1 MQLRLIRNLSNST
14 GQKFAK
20 ISWEENP
27 GITYPSVAAKEAYR
41 VTHVKYI
48 FPPSKQIILGN
59 EANYRIERKKT
70 PNSTIVSYE

>member
-1 MQLRLIRNLSNST
+1 MQLRLIRNLSKST

-48 FPPSKQIILGN
+48 FPPGKQIILRN

-70 PNSTIVSYE
+70 LNSRLL